1 MDSGRTRR
9 RRFDV
14 FGTPANFTN
23 APNTVRTESRSS
35 SVPRYGAMRIRVE
48 MADEIGC
55 RVGLR
60 LNANIVV
67 VSVAADRQRPRQ
79 IV

>member
-35 SVPRYGAMRIRVE
+35 AAPRCGAMRIRVE
-48 MADEIGC
+48 MADEMAAALA
-55 RVGLR
+55 LR

-67 VSVAADRQRPRQ
+67 VSDAADRERPRQ